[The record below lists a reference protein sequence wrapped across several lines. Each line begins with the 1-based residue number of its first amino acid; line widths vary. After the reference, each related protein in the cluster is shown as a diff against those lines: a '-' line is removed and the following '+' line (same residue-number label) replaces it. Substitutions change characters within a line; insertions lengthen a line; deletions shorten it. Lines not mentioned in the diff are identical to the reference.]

1 MKTISILANSTITF
15 GVISVLCLI
24 TLHFVSSEI
33 KPNFRMVSEYALGN
47 HKWLITLFFICWG
60 LCSMTSA
67 LTLWNIVTSGW
78 AKFGVLLVFITG
90 IGAIMGGLFDVQH
103 KLHGLS
109 FGIGVPFLPIGALII
124 TYHLLKN
131 PDWQNNSFALLLSS
145 HSIWISLLL
154 MAGSMLLLFSGLK
167 SAGIVYGP
175 DAPPLTELP
184 ESVIGISG
192 WANRLLVLSYLSFP
206 ILTAKIVLSILEL
219 QKLK

>member
-1 MKTISILANSTITF
+1 MKTISLLANSTITF
-15 GVISVLCLI
+15 GIISILSLI
-24 TLHFVSSEI
+24 ALHFVSSEI
-33 KPNFRMVSEYALGN
+33 KPNFRMFSEYALGK

-67 LTLWNIVTSGW
+67 LMLWSIVSSGW
-78 AKFGVLLVFITG
+78 SKFGVLLVFITG

-154 MAGSMLLLFSGLK
+154 MASSMFLLFSGLK
-167 SAGIVYGP
+167 SAGVVYGP
-175 DAPPLTELP
+175 DAPPLTDLP
-184 ESVIGISG
+184 KSVIGISG
-192 WANRLLVLSYLSFP
+192 WANRLLVLCYLGFP

-219 QKLK
+219 KK

>member
-1 MKTISILANSTITF
+1 MKTISILANGTIAF
-15 GVISVLCLI
+15 GIISILCLI

-33 KPNFRMVSEYALGN
+33 NPNFRMVSEYALGK

-67 LTLWNIVTSGW
+67 LMLWNIVTTGW

-131 PDWQNNSFALLLSS
+131 PDWQNNSTTLLLSS
-145 HSIWISLLL
+145 HSIWISVLL
-154 MAGSMLLLFSGLK
+154 MAGSMFLLFSGLK

-184 ESVIGISG
+184 KNVIGISG
-192 WANRLLVLSYLSFP
+192 WANRLLVLCYLSFP
-206 ILTAKIVLSILEL
+206 IQTAKIALSILEL
-219 QKLK
+219 KK